1 MRILQVLPH
10 LSKGGAE
17 RVVVELSNSLIDA
30 GHEVDLFL
38 AFPVDPDLN
47 QRSLNKMVR
56 VQFMSPNSK
65 NRIWLYLKLPYYVL
79 SNLKAMRAYDVIHCH
94 LTFGLVVGTF
104 LSIFRKFSRTKKP
117 RLIATC
123 HVVGVGIS
131 SSRRVINERL
141 SYFFDAF
148 ILMAQDTQWRH
159 FISCKKRNNIYFVV
173 NGISPSVWRNKR
185 KLPSQN
191 HIWKIGTISRLQRER
206 KPWLFLEVFSQ
217 VNKLTNGQVL
227 FVMGGDG
234 PEKDNLKAL
243 SERMQ
248 FRGNLSMPG
257 LIQDPKELLKCLDL
271 YVGLNVEEVTG
282 IAGLEA
288 VFSGI
293 PMVSIQLS
301 PTYRNGV
308 NDWIWSDQDPQIVA
322 GEIVN
327 LLENQNKLRGVA
339 KDQYR
344 VAIREYSTER
354 MRDNYLKYYSTMQ

>member
-30 GHEVDLFL
+30 GHEVDLLL

-47 QRSLNKMVR
+47 QRFLNKMVR
-56 VQFMSPNSK
+56 VQFMSLNSK
-65 NRIWLYLKLPYYVL
+65 NRIWVYVKLPYYVL

-104 LSIFRKFSRTKKP
+104 LSIFGKFSRTKKQ

-131 SSRRVINERL
+131 SSRRMINEKL

-148 ILMAQDTQWRH
+148 ILMAQDTQWRN
-159 FISCKKRNNIYFVV
+159 FISAKKRNNIYFVV
-173 NGISPSVWRNKR
+173 NGISPSVWKIKS
-185 KLPSQN
+185 KLPKKN
-191 HIWKIGTISRLQRER
+191 PIWTIGTISRLQRER

-217 VNKLTNGQVL
+217 INKLTNGQVH

-234 PEKDNLKAL
+234 PERDNLKAL
-243 SERMQ
+243 SEKMQ
-248 FRGNLSMPG
+248 FSGNLSMPG
-257 LIQDPKELLKCLDL
+257 LIQDPKRLLENLDL

-293 PMVSIQLS
+293 PTISIQLS
-301 PTYRNGV
+301 LNYRNGG
-308 NDWIWSDQDPQIVA
+308 NDWIWSHQDPQIVA
-322 GEIVN
+322 GEIVR
-327 LLENQNKLRGVA
+327 LLENPNKLKGVA
-339 KDQYR
+339 KDQYQ
-344 VAIREYSTER
+344 VAIREYSIER
-354 MRDNYLKYYSTMQ
+354 MRDNYLKYYSTIK